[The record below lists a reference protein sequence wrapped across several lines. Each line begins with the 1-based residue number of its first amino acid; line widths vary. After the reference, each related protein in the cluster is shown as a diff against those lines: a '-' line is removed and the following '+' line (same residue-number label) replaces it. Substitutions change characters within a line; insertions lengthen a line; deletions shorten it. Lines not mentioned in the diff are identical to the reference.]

1 MSNQRKKN
9 QYPIGK
15 SLLGLRTDT
24 GGSTPVQETEQDI
37 RQESSSRCEVPE
49 FCTLDGF
56 AQVVERNGGMD
67 LNQLEPLTCL
77 AVETDSAVFLMTLLN
92 PSDGEVL
99 IQGGEIFTQPF
110 KAKIAGATF
119 GGSFLKTRWIGVG
132 MQMEIC
138 CNDGTLITTPVRT
151 VKIKKQSNLPGP
163 F

>member
-1 MSNQRKKN
+1 MGNQRKKN
-9 QYPIGK
+9 LYPIGK
-15 SLLGLRTDT
+15 SLLGLGTDT
-24 GGSTPVQETEQDI
+24 AGSTRVQEIDQDI

-92 PSDGEVL
+92 PSEAEVL
-99 IQGGEIFTQPF
+99 IQGGEIFSQPF
-110 KAKIAGATF
+110 KAKLSGATF
-119 GGSFLKTRWIGVG
+119 GGSFLKTHWIGVG
-132 MQMEIC
+132 MQMEIFC
-138 CNDGTLITTPVRT
+138 HDGTFITTPVRR
-151 VKIKKQSNLPGP
+151 VKIKQQSNLPGP